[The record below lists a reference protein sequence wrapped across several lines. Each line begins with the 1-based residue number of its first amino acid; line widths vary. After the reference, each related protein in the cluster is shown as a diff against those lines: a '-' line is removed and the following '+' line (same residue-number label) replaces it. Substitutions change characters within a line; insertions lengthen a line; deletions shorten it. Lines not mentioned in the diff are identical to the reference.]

1 MKAILDGKIGA
12 GDAIM
17 TDVTDK
23 LGSLTK
29 KLDEFFIVLKE
40 NDNSIKTVI
49 ADNATVVNN
58 NAAEVAD
65 LKVRIGAKVGQS
77 DSAFA
82 GLQAALGAQQAEIAA
97 LKQQFGSIGEQRQS
111 GSQSSGSGSSTLY

>member
-1 MKAILDGKIGA
+1 M
-12 GDAIM
+12 
-17 TDVTDK
+17 
-23 LGSLTK
+23 
-29 KLDEFFIVLKE
+29 LKE

-49 ADNATVVNN
+49 NDNATVVNN

-82 GLQAALGAQQAEIAA
+82 GLQAALGAQQAGIAV
-97 LKQQFGSIGEQRQS
+97 LKQQFATI
-111 GSQSSGSGSSTLY
+111 